1 MIEQTC
7 YMVDRNGKQRKE
19 KEKRKKIDDQLR
31 PYRGRCMDTIF
42 FFFLF
47 HFY

>member
-19 KEKRKKIDDQLR
+19 KEKRKKI
-31 PYRGRCMDTIF
+31 
-42 FFFLF
+42 
-47 HFY
+47 